1 MPLTIGG
8 HELRS
13 TSIFEDQPEARE
25 AYAENLE
32 ELDLEML
39 PQPGPVGKLNDC
51 LKLVQHPGHAVLSDH
66 FLNHRNYAQFEGAQF
81 VKLLYRKYIPAVLC
95 TRYQELIDD
104 IRPYRRWIPSLTLP
118 DELDGDRFLIGIR
131 ECLCE
136 FADQFKP
143 HRKPW
148 RTQIKVAEIWE
159 EEKQFFVEIPAW
171 GPTLV
176 PLKFKGVT
184 TQILEQ
190 IEEGWRTRAV
200 VNLGAEALS
209 DLYICEWEIPD

>member
-8 HELRS
+8 HELS
-13 TSIFEDQPEARE
+13 TTSIFEDQPDARE

-32 ELDLEML
+32 EIGLETR
-39 PQPGPVGKLNDC
+39 PQTGPVGKIRDC

-81 VKLLYRKYIPAVLC
+81 VKLLYKNYVPAVLC

-104 IRPYRRWIPSLTLP
+104 IRPYRRWIPALTLP
-118 DELDGDRFLIGIR
+118 DELDGDRFLAGI
-131 ECLCE
+131 EQCLRE
-136 FADQFKP
+136 FADQFEAN
-143 HRKPW
+143 RKPW

-171 GPTLV
+171 SSTLI
-176 PLKFKGVT
+176 PLKFKGVP
-184 TQILEQ
+184 TQILED
-190 IEEGWRTRAV
+190 IAEGWRTRAI
-200 VNLGAEALS
+200 VNLGAESLA
-209 DLYICEWEIPD
+209 DLYISDWEILG